1 MTILVFLLHLVK
13 FIVLIAGNL
22 VLLYLM
28 KQGMFKARL
37 NQSKL
42 IKLTSASVGKQQ
54 IILSF
59 MTVFMLSFYALVAL
73 DVYLLLPPS
82 YHPWWLGAMLTPNI
96 KILVLGNLSVLM
108 VVSQM
113 TEEYNETKLLGGSSV
128 TFIIALVIYHLCLL
142 L

>member
-1 MTILVFLLHLVK
+1 MTILVLLLHLVK

-59 MTVFMLSFYALVAL
+59 MTMFMLSFYALVAL
-73 DVYLLLPPS
+73 DVYLVLPPS

-113 TEEYNETKLLGGSSV
+113 TEDNETMLLGGSSV